1 MHDVAID
8 HGETTESVAKH
19 CCQLC
24 LPDAALCQGGDNG
37 DNLEQWPPLQMLEHH
52 QNMGTKL
59 SQVHS
64 SSDSLA

>member
-1 MHDVAID
+1 MVKQQNLWQNIVA
-8 HGETTESVAKH
+8 SSA
-19 CCQLC
+19 C
-24 LPDAALCQGGDNG
+24 LMRRCVQGGDNG